1 MIYRMV
7 GEERMPQV
15 QALWDYCF
23 EKKDTPFFQYYFQ
36 EYCGKDNMVIGGFE
50 KLGEREV
57 LRNMLNL
64 NPYMLRIRGKEQLVP
79 YIVGVATAP
88 EARGQHLFA
97 PLLETT
103 FEVLRSQGYT
113 FATLM
118 PINAG
123 IYLPYEFSYYCYRHA
138 YKMPLA
144 SLQLP
149 KTGSELAV
157 ERCELSAEA
166 AAVLAPLYE
175 RLTAAC
181 NGVPKRTAFQWKKLL
196 TVSAL
201 ENTQCAVV
209 YREDEAAGY
218 MLYTISEGIFNVV
231 ELLARD
237 FAAKNR
243 LLRYAAQHKSEA
255 QEFSWLAE
263 AWDTTYLYFTDQSLT
278 GSLQPFMMAR
288 CLDARAAL
296 AQLSAPAD
304 MPEGELVLL
313 LTDSVIERNNHL
325 LLLRTAPGRLEAVS
339 TIAEEEVTMDMGAFT
354 QLYLG
359 AFSATELWEAGRIK
373 CAQPEKLQLLDRLLP
388 KCRNYIN
395 EYF

>member
-1 MIYRMV
+1 MLYRMV
-7 GEERMPQV
+7 GKERMPEV
-15 QALWDYCF
+15 EALWDYCF
-23 EKKDTPFFQYYFQ
+23 EKKDTPFFQYYFK
-36 EYCGKDNMVIGGFE
+36 EYCGKDNMVIGGFD

-57 LRNMLNL
+57 LRTMLHL
-64 NPYMLRIRGKEQLVP
+64 NPYMLRIRGQEQLVP

-88 EARGQHLFA
+88 EARGQHLFR
-97 PLLETT
+97 PLLETA
-103 FEVLRSQGYT
+103 FEVLRSQNFT

-144 SLQLP
+144 KLQLT
-149 KTGSELAV
+149 KAGSELAV
-157 ERCELSAEA
+157 ERCELSAE
-166 AAVLAPLYE
+166 VLAPLYE
-175 RLTAAC
+175 RLTAGF
-181 NGVPKRTAFQWKKLL
+181 NGVPKRTPFQWKKLL

-209 YREDEAAGY
+209 YREGQAAGY
-218 MLYTISEGIFNVV
+218 LLYTLANGVFNAV
-231 ELLARD
+231 ELLAED

-255 QEFSWLAE
+255 QEFRWLAE
-263 AWDTTYLYFTDQSLT
+263 AWDTTYLYFADQSLT
-278 GSLQPFMMAR
+278 GSLEPFMMAR

-296 AQLSAPAD
+296 AQLQAPQD
-304 MPEGELVLL
+304 LPEGEVAVL
-313 LTDSVIERNNHL
+313 LTDNVIERNNHL
-325 LLLRTAPGRLEAVS
+325 LMLRTAPGKLEAVS
-339 TIAEEEVTMDMGAFT
+339 TLAEEEVTMDMGAFT

-359 AFSATELWEAGRIK
+359 AFSATELWEAGRIQ
-373 CAQPEKLQLLDRLLP
+373 CAQPKQLQLLDKLLP
-388 KCRNYIN
+388 KCRNYVN

>member
-1 MIYRMV
+1 
-7 GEERMPQV
+7 MPEV
-15 QALWDYCF
+15 EALWDYCF
-23 EKKDTPFFQYYFQ
+23 EKKDTPFFQYYFK
-36 EYCGKDNMVIGGFE
+36 EYCGKDNMVIGGFD

-57 LRNMLNL
+57 LRTMLHL
-64 NPYMLRIRGKEQLVP
+64 NPYMLRIRGQEQLVP

-88 EARGQHLFA
+88 EARGQHLFR
-97 PLLETT
+97 PLLETA
-103 FEVLRSQGYT
+103 FEVLRSQNFT

-144 SLQLP
+144 KLQLT
-149 KTGSELAV
+149 KAGSELAV
-157 ERCELSAEA
+157 ERCELSAE
-166 AAVLAPLYE
+166 VLAPLYE
-175 RLTAAC
+175 RLTAGF
-181 NGVPKRTAFQWKKLL
+181 NGVPKRTSFQWKKLL

-209 YREDEAAGY
+209 YREGQAAGY
-218 MLYTISEGIFNVV
+218 LLYTLADGVFNAV
-231 ELLARD
+231 ELLADD

-255 QEFSWLAE
+255 QEFRWLAE
-263 AWDTTYLYFTDQSLT
+263 AWDTTYLYFADQSLT
-278 GSLQPFMMAR
+278 GSLEPFMMAR

-296 AQLSAPAD
+296 AQLQAPQD
-304 MPEGELVLL
+304 LPEGELAVL
-313 LTDSVIERNNHL
+313 LTDNVIERNNHL
-325 LLLRTAPGRLEAVS
+325 LMLRTAPGKLEAVS
-339 TIAEEEVTMDMGAFT
+339 TLAEEEVTMDMGAFT

-359 AFSATELWEAGRIK
+359 AFSATELWEAGRIQ
-373 CAQPEKLQLLDRLLP
+373 CAQPKKLQLLDKLLP
-388 KCRNYIN
+388 KCRNYVN

>member
-1 MIYRMV
+1 MLYRMV
-7 GEERMPQV
+7 GKERLPEV
-15 QALWDYCF
+15 EALWDYCF
-23 EKKDTPFFQYYFQ
+23 EKKDTPFFQYYFK
-36 EYCGKDNMVIGGFE
+36 EYCGKDNMVIGGFD

-57 LRNMLNL
+57 LRTMLHL
-64 NPYMLRIRGKEQLVP
+64 NPYMLRIRGQEQLVP

-88 EARGQHLFA
+88 EARGQHLFR
-97 PLLETT
+97 PLLETA
-103 FEVLRSQGYT
+103 FEVLRSQNFT

-144 SLQLP
+144 KLQL
-149 KTGSELAV
+149 TQAGSELAV
-157 ERCELSAEA
+157 ERCELSAEL
-166 AAVLAPLYE
+166 LAPLYA
-175 RLTAAC
+175 RLTADF

-201 ENTQCAVV
+201 ENKQCAVF
-209 YREDEAAGY
+209 YREGRAAGY
-218 MLYTISEGIFNVV
+218 LLYTLAEGVFNAV
-231 ELLARD
+231 ELLAED

-255 QEFSWLAE
+255 QEFRWLAE
-263 AWDTTYLYFTDQSLT
+263 AWDKTYLYFADQSLT
-278 GSLQPFMMAR
+278 GSLEPFMMAR

-296 AQLSAPAD
+296 AQLKAPQD
-304 MPEGELVLL
+304 LPEAELAVL

-325 LLLRTAPGRLEAVS
+325 LMLRTAQGRLEAVS

-373 CAQPEKLQLLDRLLP
+373 CAQPEKLQLLDKLLP
-388 KCRNYIN
+388 KCRNYVN